1 MSVGEEGNAMLARG
15 PSELAGT
22 IERFT
27 GEDGVHATE
36 IGALTFYRY
45 SGPSDPVQVLYEPSF
60 CLIAR
65 GSKRVLLGDEIYT
78 YDPAHFLLVSVDLPV
93 AGQVVEASPGAPYL
107 GLRIELDSSLIGEL
121 LVDTATP
128 EARGPAPHRGLAV
141 APIDPPLLDAVA
153 RLLGLLETPRDIGAL
168 APLILREI
176 IYRLLTGE
184 QGARLRQMATEGGQ
198 ARRISSAIRW
208 LKRNFDR
215 PLRIE
220 DLAREVHM
228 SPSGLHH
235 HFKAVTAM
243 SPLQYQKQLR
253 LQEARRLMLS
263 EALDAATAG
272 YRVGY
277 ESASQFSREYRRLFG
292 DPPRRDMVQLR
303 NSPQPA
309 AG

>member
-1 MSVGEEGNAMLARG
+1 MRAEG
-15 PSELAGT
+15 PSGLAGI

-27 GEDGVHATE
+27 QRDGEHATE
-36 IGALTFYRY
+36 IGALTLFRF
-45 SGPSDPVQVLYEPSF
+45 SGTSDPVQVLYEPSL

-65 GSKRVLLGDEIYT
+65 GSKRVLLGGAIYV

-93 AGQVVEASPGAPYL
+93 AGQVVEASPTAPYL
-107 GLRIELDSSLIGEL
+107 GLRIELDSRLIGEL
-121 LVDTATP
+121 LADAATP
-128 EARGPAPHRGLAV
+128 GPRSSAPHRGLAV
-141 APIDPPLLDAVA
+141 GRLDAPLLDAA
-153 RLLGLLETPRDIGAL
+153 MRLLGLLEAPRDIPAL
-168 APLILREI
+168 APLVLREI
-176 IYRLLTGE
+176 AYRLLTGE
-184 QGARLRQMATEGGQ
+184 QGGRLRQMAAEGGH

-263 EALDAATAG
+263 EAIDAATAG

-292 DPPRRDMVQLR
+292 DPPRRDMAQLR
-303 NSPQPA
+303 NSPQAA